1 MINESYELVTMPM
14 LALRGLVVFPEM
26 RIHFDVGRK
35 KSIAALQ
42 EAMERDRKVFL
53 LTQKDMREEDPSED
67 QLYVTG
73 CVAKIRQ
80 LVKIAPD
87 TVRVMVEGISRA
99 EYLTINTYEP
109 YYIAT
114 VHLLE
119 DKKPRV
125 SASYS
130 EALIRR
136 VREGFETYAALSPK
150 LSPDIGISVLEIE
163 EPGRLA
169 DFIASNTPLPV
180 DDRQYVLETLDPVA
194 RLRVVAQILGR
205 EAEILRLDARIGE
218 KVKEQMN
225 DNQREYY
232 LREQMKAISSEL
244 YGDDDP
250 DEEYNSY
257 REKIF
262 SLNAPDDIKE
272 RLLKEVDKLYK
283 MPSGSHEA
291 TVVRGY
297 LDVCIGLPWGVYTT
311 DKIDVRRSE
320 KILDRDHYGME
331 KVKQRVIEMLAVRK
345 IAPDIKGQIICLVGP
360 PGVGKTSV
368 AKAVAECM
376 GRKFQRIAL
385 GGVHDEAE
393 IRGHRKT
400 YIGSMPGRIIDA
412 VSKAGSSNPVILLD
426 EIDKMASDMRGDP
439 SSALL
444 EVLDAE
450 QNSAFCD
457 HFVELPFDLS
467 KVLFLTTANTAE
479 SIPGPLYDR
488 MEVINL
494 SSYTANEKFNIAKKH
509 LVKKQ
514 LKRHGLLASELRFA
528 DSGINAIIEGYT
540 REGGV
545 RQLERE
551 IAAVCRKVAKLK
563 AADELKKITITDKN
577 LKEYLGTP
585 KFKDDSL
592 MKKDTVGIVNGLA
605 YTSVGG
611 ELLQLEAAVVEGTGK
626 LVLTGS
632 LGDVMKESAST
643 AVSFIRANADRLQI
657 DPSFYKNK
665 DIHIHAT
672 QAAVPKDGPSAGVT
686 IVTAVVSALKNLP
699 VKRDIAMTGEVTL
712 LGRALPI
719 GGLKEKTMAAYRAGV
734 KTVFI
739 PADNVAD
746 LDDIDA
752 TVRNALKFVPVQNV
766 LEILD
771 VCYSPNEES
780 VAAEQ
785 IYLPNKEKV
794 VRNELQ

>member
-1 MINESYELVTMPM
+1 MMDESYEIMTMPM

-42 EAMERDRKVFL
+42 EAMERDRRVFL
-53 LTQKDMREEDPSED
+53 LTQKDMREDDPTED
-67 QLYVTG
+67 QLYTVG

-80 LVKIAPD
+80 LVKVSAD
-87 TVRVMVEGISRA
+87 TVRVLVEGIIRA
-99 EYLTINTYEP
+99 EYLTINSYAP
-109 YYIAT
+109 YYLAT
-114 VHLLE
+114 VHPLE
-119 DKKPRV
+119 DAKSR
-125 SASYS
+125 ASKS
-130 EALIRR
+130 FAEALIRR
-136 VREGFETYAALSPK
+136 VRDGFESYASLSPK
-150 LSPDIGISVLEIE
+150 LSPDIGMSVLEMDDC
-163 EPGRLA
+163 GRLA

-194 RLRVVAQILGR
+194 RLKLIAKILQR
-205 EAEILRLDARIGE
+205 ENEILKLDARIGE
-218 KVKEQMN
+218 KVKDQMN

-244 YGDDDP
+244 YGEDDP
-250 DEEYNSY
+250 DEEFNEY
-257 REKIF
+257 RQKIH

-272 RLLKEVDKLYK
+272 KLTKEVDKLYK

-311 DKIDVRRSE
+311 DKIDISRSK

-331 KVKQRVIEMLAVRK
+331 KVKQRILEMLAVKK

-360 PGVGKTSV
+360 PGVGKTSI
-368 AKAVAECM
+368 AKAIAECM

-412 VSKAGSSNPVILLD
+412 VSKAGTANPLILLD

-467 KVLFLTTANTAE
+467 RVMFLTTANTAD

-488 MEVINL
+488 MEVIDL
-494 SSYTANEKFNIAKKH
+494 SSYTAQEKYNIAKKH

-514 LKRHGLLASELRFA
+514 LNRHGLSAADLRIA
-528 DSGINAIIEGYT
+528 DSAVFSIISNYT

-551 IAAVCRKVAKLK
+551 IAAICRKAAKSK
-563 AADELKKITITDKN
+563 AAGEGKKITVSDKN
-577 LKEYLGTP
+577 IKDFLGTP
-585 KFKDDSL
+585 KFKDDALLKS
-592 MKKDTVGIVNGLA
+592 DTIGIVNGLA

-632 LGDVMKESAST
+632 LGDVMKESATT
-643 AVSFIRANADRLQI
+643 AVSFIRANAEALKV
-657 DPSFYKNK
+657 DPTFYKNK
-665 DIHIHAT
+665 DIHVHAT

-686 IVTAVVSALKNLP
+686 IVTAVISALLSLP
-699 VKRDIAMTGEVTL
+699 VRRDVAMTGEVTL
-712 LGRALPI
+712 LGRVLPI

-739 PADNVAD
+739 PADNIPD
-746 LDDIDA
+746 LDDIDPV
-752 TVRNALKFVPVQNV
+752 VRSSVRFVPVENV
-766 LEILD
+766 KEILK
-771 VCYSPNEES
+771 VCYNIDNAEAIHEQY
-780 VAAEQ
+780 VAA
-785 IYLPNKEKV
+785 NKEKV